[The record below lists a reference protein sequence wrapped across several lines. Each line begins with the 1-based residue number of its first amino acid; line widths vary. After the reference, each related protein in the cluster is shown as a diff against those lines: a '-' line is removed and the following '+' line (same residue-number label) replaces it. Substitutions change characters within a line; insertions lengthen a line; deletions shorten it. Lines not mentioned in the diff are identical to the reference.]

1 MFTKEASKLLPT
13 NLGLG
18 SETKLEI
25 SAVHFLNKVV
35 LQLRLNGE
43 LDTCYEVDTKGIPAE
58 GLGNTPLGSTLLETG
73 QETYS
78 ADMDEEELDGF
89 STIED
94 GLSNFSIRTRLGNS
108 NNMKLPIICTQI
120 AQLYQKVIF
129 PSNVDGLRD
138 LAPSR
143 NFVIGLS
150 AKIWSK
156 DSSDTDFATLLFVL
170 QMIKEMYN

>member
-108 NNMKLPIICTQI
+108 NNMKL
-120 AQLYQKVIF
+120 ASYYMH
-129 PSNVDGLRD
+129 SNSTTLSKSDFSLQCRWF
-138 LAPSR
+138 A
-143 NFVIGLS
+143 GLS
-150 AKIWSK
+150 SL
-156 DSSDTDFATLLFVL
+156 S
-170 QMIKEMYN
+170 